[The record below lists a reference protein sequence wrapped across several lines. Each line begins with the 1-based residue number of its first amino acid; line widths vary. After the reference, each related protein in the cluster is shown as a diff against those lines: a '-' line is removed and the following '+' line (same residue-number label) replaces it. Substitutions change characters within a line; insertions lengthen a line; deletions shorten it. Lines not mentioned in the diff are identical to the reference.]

1 MTRLFWLAFPALLLC
16 QDRFAARPAFGP
28 EIFNTDP
35 AHLDAVHYSVLL
47 ENDHV
52 RVLRFRLGPHEKS
65 MVVDVPEHL
74 LVATTDQ
81 NVRVL
86 YPHGKPR
93 ERQRKAG
100 DSAWME
106 RDAYGVEN
114 LSDKPVEWV
123 LVETRDGKRG

>member
-1 MTRLFWLAFPALLLC
+1 M
-16 QDRFAARPAFGP
+16 
-28 EIFNTDP
+28 
-35 AHLDAVHYSVLL
+35 VL

-65 MVVDVPEHL
+65 MVLDVAEHL
-74 LVATTDQ
+74 HVAVTDQ
-81 NVRVL
+81 HVQLV
-86 YPHGKPR
+86 YVYGKPR
-93 ERQRKAG
+93 ARQRKAG